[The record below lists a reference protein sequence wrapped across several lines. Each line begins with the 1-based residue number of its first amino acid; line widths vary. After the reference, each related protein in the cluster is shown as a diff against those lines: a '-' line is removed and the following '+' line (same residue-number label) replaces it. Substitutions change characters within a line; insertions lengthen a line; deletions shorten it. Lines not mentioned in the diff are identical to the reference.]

1 MHEYDDE
8 VLAVF
13 LRDQGRLFDEPVAE
27 TIEEAEAFLQDCLAV
42 VVDSLQEVWE
52 YFDENGTDLEG
63 MSLEDIEDAS
73 EVFKIP
79 DGRYLIVEA

>member
-8 VLAVF
+8 VLNVF
-13 LRDQGRLFDEPVAE
+13 MKNQSKLFDENVADNL
-27 TIEEAEAFLQDCLAV
+27 EEAEAFLEDCLAV

-52 YFDENGTDLEG
+52 YFDESGVDLEG
-63 MSLEDIEDAS
+63 MKLEDIEEAC

-79 DGRYLIVEA
+79 DGRYLIVEG

>member
-8 VLAVF
+8 VLNVF
-13 LRDQGRLFDEPVAE
+13 MKNQSKLFDENVADNL
-27 TIEEAEAFLQDCLAV
+27 EEAEAFLEDCLAV

-52 YFDENGTDLEG
+52 YFDESGVDLEG
-63 MSLEDIEDAS
+63 MKLEDIEEAS

-79 DGRYLIVEA
+79 DGRYLIVEG

>member
-8 VLAVF
+8 VLNVF
-13 LRDQGRLFDEPVAE
+13 LKHQSQLFDEDVADNL
-27 TIEEAEAFLQDCLAV
+27 EEAEAFLEDCLAV

-52 YFDENGTDLEG
+52 YFDENGVDLEG
-63 MSLEDIEDAS
+63 MALEDIEEAS

-79 DGRYLIVEA
+79 DGRYLIVEG